1 MFVLH
6 SFPHGI
12 EIENPSTRLLFVN
25 TRKKNYDSS
34 DINDD
39 YDELAAVQVC
49 NRLRASTSIK
59 V

>member
-6 SFPHGI
+6 YFPHGI
-12 EIENPSTRLLFVN
+12 ETEYPRTRSLFVN

-39 YDELAAVQVC
+39 YDE
-49 NRLRASTSIK
+49 
-59 V
+59 